1 MFSARTLVIKAK
13 PHQYSKLLRPFCT
26 SNRLHNYDRAID
38 HFPCPP
44 GRSKALNIV
53 QARAQDV
60 ESAVHGKVN
69 ATVDLREQEVTRP
82 EAQPDLDMGPTRAGH
97 SHATISYT
105 VPTEG
110 SLNIEDTI
118 VAPGVQTDRTRAHGT
133 KAIKSMMSAQPASLP
148 DTQNLDSD
156 LLSRDPRWS
165 TLPAQAH
172 SATMAALTSLIV
184 PGVPSSPNAV
194 NTFKSLDAQP
204 PLEPSKSCTKRQA
217 IVLDCEMVGVGP
229 GGSISALGR
238 LSAIDFL
245 TGELLIDKLVQPP
258 RIVTK
263 WRTQWSGITAASM
276 QAARDSGEV
285 LEGAAA
291 ARELISRHMD
301 DETVLVGHALY
312 NDLAVLGIQHEKV
325 VDSASMVEAAVGYG
339 VRIMLGLKKLCKEL
353 LGISVQEDGR
363 KGHDSI
369 EDVLAT
375 RELVLWCMEHPKVL
389 RGWGAKRKN
398 ELEAKELELKA
409 KHELQAKRK
418 KELKAKEVEARELE
432 AKVLSATRKIKL
444 GVARMTELAAK
455 IDVLGAKELK
465 AATQEMQHAARKVA
479 QENERLQTLFAR
491 RRVLEAE
498 LDSSLR
504 MCEQTEASS
513 ARPEVTPTSMSKQEA
528 GQADMIGADLQCV
541 QDSKPLLIRRLP
553 GSTGTRLV
561 RGRRVIDTV

>member
-13 PHQYSKLLRPFCT
+13 PHQYSKFLRPFCT
-26 SNRLHNYDRAID
+26 SKRLHNYDRAID

-60 ESAVHGKVN
+60 ESTVHGKVD
-69 ATVDLREQEVTRP
+69 ATVDLREQKVTRP
-82 EAQPDLDMGPTRAGH
+82 ETQQDPAMDPTRGGH
-97 SHATISYT
+97 SLATISYT
-105 VPTEG
+105 ISAEG
-110 SLNIEDTI
+110 SVNIENTI
-118 VAPGVQTDRTRAHGT
+118 VTPGVQTDRTRARGT

-184 PGVPSSPNAV
+184 LGVPSSPNAV
-194 NTFKSLDAQP
+194 NTFKSLNIQP
-204 PLEPSKSCTKRQA
+204 SLEPSKPCIKRQA

-258 RIVTK
+258 RIVMD
-263 WRTQWSGITAASM
+263 WRTKWSGITAASM

-285 LEGAAA
+285 LKGAAA
-291 ARELISRHMD
+291 AREMISRHMD
-301 DETVLVGHALY
+301 DETVLIGHALY

-325 VDSASMVEAAVGYG
+325 VDSASMVEAAVGHG

-353 LGISVQEDGR
+353 LGISVQEGGK

-369 EDVLAT
+369 EDALAT
-375 RELVLWCMEHPKVL
+375 REVVLWCIEHPKAL
-389 RGWGAKRKN
+389 RVWGAKRKKELGAR
-398 ELEAKELELKA
+398 ELEVKA

-455 IDVLGAKELK
+455 INVSGAKESK
-465 AATQEMQHAARKVA
+465 AATQEMQHATRKLA
-479 QENERLQTLFAR
+479 QESERLQTLFAR

-513 ARPEVTPTSMSKQEA
+513 AKPEAMPTSMSKQDKQTWQEQTCNA
-528 GQADMIGADLQCV
+528 SRAQN
-541 QDSKPLLIRRLP
+541 PR
-553 GSTGTRLV
+553 
-561 RGRRVIDTV
+561 